1 MLSQEKFAPYRFLVI
16 LYDFST
22 AMNELAFET
31 KFTTIKVFLF
41 LSKNITDFSC
51 QYSGINSKNGIR
63 VKQYLYVL

>member
-1 MLSQEKFAPYRFLVI
+1 MLSQKKFAPYRFLVI

-51 QYSGINSKNGIR
+51 QYSGITE
-63 VKQYLYVL
+63 